1 MAKVAVLVLADTET
15 RKGLGRAVNAMIATK
30 EFKDAG
36 DEVRLIFDGAATK
49 WVGELAKPDH
59 RYHELFEAVR
69 DRVAVLAATARRPTA
84 PNRTSTAS
92 RSPRWTRTSITRS
105 CVGWWPRASRSSPSS
120 RPGGTVRSHH
130 LAEMVR
136 TAPWAASKG
145 RWDGPARA
153 SGRGPRD
160 DPGKRVGVEDMDVGV
175 GHGDGPVGLEI
186 LTALLTGCLCMPRMA
201 ASVG

>member
-15 RKGLGRAVNAMIATK
+15 REDLGRAVNAMIATK

-36 DEVRLIFDGAATK
+36 DEVRLIFEGAATE

-59 RYHELFEAVR
+59 RYHELVEAIHDPVAVR
-69 DRVAVLAATARRPTA
+69 AATARRPTA

-92 RSPRWTRTSITRS
+92 RSPCWTRTSITRA
-105 CVGWWPRASRSSPSS
+105 CVGWWPRASRCSPSS
-120 RPGGTVRSHH
+120 RPGGTVRSPPPGKDGDNST
-130 LAEMVR
+130 VG
-136 TAPWAASKG
+136 PASKG

-160 DPGKRVGVEDMDVGV
+160 DPGKRVGVEDVGV

-186 LTALLTGCLCMPRMA
+186 LTAL
-201 ASVG
+201 